1 MVAVERHK
9 TLTATSTGYT
19 TLHRWHRSLAQQME
33 PGRSGT
39 RERPDVEVQVLPPA
53 EIIAELA
60 VSPFAG
66 AGKHCTYSDK

>member
-1 MVAVERHK
+1 
-9 TLTATSTGYT
+9 
-19 TLHRWHRSLAQQME
+19 ME

-39 RERPDVEVQVLPPA
+39 RERPDVEPEVQELPPA

-66 AGKHCTYSDK
+66 TGKHCTYSDK

>member
-1 MVAVERHK
+1 MVAVEKHK

-19 TLHRWHRSLAQQME
+19 TLHQCYHRWHRSLAQQME

-60 VSPFAG
+60 VSPFA
-66 AGKHCTYSDK
+66 